1 MNMLISKSKIFRRQF
16 FSKVCSSYILPSGHS
31 PVMTLSSQNQ
41 KTTSQSCFCAV
52 NLQEKTYAEVCS
64 NFIETTLQHGCFP
77 EGLLHIFRAL
87 FNRSTSEGLLLQNR
101 FKPGLK
107 LRGHQQHFSRAC
119 NVICCITS
127 ARKKR
132 KWPHVVSIRI
142 LLLAT

>member
-1 MNMLISKSKIFRRQF
+1 MQRKRIRSEQVVRFRARLCNLDKNLDVLMKRFIFVMNMLISKSKIFRRQF
-16 FSKVCSSYILPSGHS
+16 FSNVCSSYILPSGHS

-87 FNRSTSEGLLLQNR
+87 FNRRSSEGLLLQNR
-101 FKPGLK
+101 FKPGL
-107 LRGHQQHFSRAC
+107 SRDV
-119 NVICCITS
+119 NF
-127 ARKKR
+127 
-132 KWPHVVSIRI
+132 
-142 LLLAT
+142 